1 MTKDYS
7 EQEKIRR
14 ESLKKIMEL
23 GINPYPANEYILT
36 TNSKEIKQ
44 NYSEKENN
52 FQDISIAGRIMSRR
66 IMGKASFL
74 SLIHI

>member
-23 GINPYPANEYILT
+23 GINPYPANEYIIT

-44 NYSEKENN
+44 NY
-52 FQDISIAGRIMSRR
+52 
-66 IMGKASFL
+66 
-74 SLIHI
+74 